1 MTTPVEPDALIASLR
16 ERIGQHPDP
25 ETGRPIQSTGQ
36 LGEIT
41 LDGDTLKMSVGIT
54 SHCQPIADEIAD
66 TIRDLALTVAPGKTI
81 EVQTPVHAR
90 PPARLGQVGLKAK
103 SVILVGSGKG
113 GVGKSTVAAS
123 LALTLRRLGA
133 NVGLM
138 DADVYGPSVPHLLG
152 LSGRPAISE
161 DKKIEPIRLGPNGES
176 GVPPETEG
184 AMPVMSMGF
193 LLEPDQAVIWRGPML
208 HGSIQQ
214 FLRDTSWG
222 ELDYLVIDM
231 PPGTGDIALTLS
243 QAIPI
248 TGAVVV
254 CTPQEVALL
263 DAVKAISMFRK
274 VNIPI
279 AGMVENMSGF
289 TCPDCGKTYD
299 IFGRGGARD
308 KAEELTV
315 PYLGG
320 LPIDIT
326 LREAGDAGKLAE
338 VLAND
343 HRARAPFDQVA
354 RSLVR
359 NLAAKAASAPPKA
372 SLPTL

>member
-1 MTTPVEPDALIASLR
+1 
-16 ERIGQHPDP
+16 
-25 ETGRPIQSTGQ
+25 
-36 LGEIT
+36 
-41 LDGDTLKMSVGIT
+41 
-54 SHCQPIADEIAD
+54 
-66 TIRDLALTVAPGKTI
+66 
-81 EVQTPVHAR
+81 
-90 PPARLGQVGLKAK
+90 
-103 SVILVGSGKG
+103 
-113 GVGKSTVAAS
+113 
-123 LALTLRRLGA
+123 
-133 NVGLM
+133 
-138 DADVYGPSVPHLLG
+138 
-152 LSGRPAISE
+152 
-161 DKKIEPIRLGPNGES
+161 
-176 GVPPETEG
+176 
-184 AMPVMSMGF
+184 
-193 LLEPDQAVIWRGPML
+193 
-208 HGSIQQ
+208 
-214 FLRDTSWG
+214 
-222 ELDYLVIDM
+222 LDYLVIDM

-308 KAEELTV
+308 KAEQLSV

-338 VLAND
+338 TLAND